1 VRTPQQLLQA
11 GAQRVARCAPAALAS
26 IVAGV
31 FVAGTS
37 LVAAAGPQ
45 DGSRLTV
52 PAQRVQ
58 SVASAAATSPEQRL
72 IGIYQ
77 LIGKARMND
86 ALQQVDALV
95 RDVPN
100 FRLAHLVRGDLLMA
114 RQGALTGFAGGV
126 PKLLV
131 KTPEQQE
138 RLDQM
143 RQEAAL
149 RLQSLREVPPN
160 DRIPRQF
167 VSLSQSTR
175 HAIAVDTSR
184 ARLYL
189 FAHRGDGRLSLVS
202 SHYASIGRSGVD
214 KRVEGD
220 KRTPLGVYYI
230 TSKLSKAQ
238 VDDFYGA
245 GALPINYPNEYDRG
259 LGRTGSGIWLHGV
272 SRDDYSRAPRIT
284 DGCVALANDEL
295 DYLLRTVEAR
305 STPVVIAERIDWVSH
320 QDLDEERRTAA
331 ALLDA
336 WHSSKS
342 NPDKLASFYAPRA
355 TVASSSQ
362 ATAQPL
368 QATAQARR
376 AAASS
381 QATTL
386 IKDVSVLSWRDSK
399 DVLVVTFGEV
409 PRGAKSGAVLRQYW
423 ERDGR
428 AWRIVHER
436 VIG

>member
-1 VRTPQQLLQA
+1 MRSKPEPLRRSGAIRRA
-11 GAQRVARCAPAALAS
+11 GGHAATAALAGL
-26 IVAGV
+26 A
-31 FVAGTS
+31 ACS
-37 LVAAAGPQ
+37 LAWAQASPNRKAEAKLRVHAISTAAEP
-45 DGSRLTV
+45 R
-52 PAQRVQ
+52 
-58 SVASAAATSPEQRL
+58 SVSSASPEQRL

-77 LIGKARMND
+77 LIGNARMND
-86 ALQQVDALV
+86 ALEQADQLV

-114 RQGALTGFAGGV
+114 RRGHLSGFAAGV
-126 PKLLV
+126 SKLLV
-131 KTPEQQE
+131 KTPEHVE

-143 RQEAAL
+143 RQEASL
-149 RLQSLREVPPN
+149 RLQAIRETPPA

-167 VSLSQSTR
+167 ITLAPSTR

-189 FAHRGDGRLSLVS
+189 FEHREGQLKLVS

-220 KRTPLGVYYI
+220 RRTPLGVYFI

-238 VDDFYGA
+238 LDDFYGA
-245 GALPINYPNEYDRG
+245 GALPLNYPNEYDRG

-272 SRDDYSRAPRIT
+272 PSESYSRAPRET

-295 DYLLRTVEAR
+295 DGILRTVESR
-305 STPVVIAERIDWVSH
+305 STPVVIAERIDWVTA
-320 QDLDEERRTAA
+320 EELAEDRRNAA

-336 WHSSKS
+336 WHGARTD
-342 NPDKLASFYAPRA
+342 PARLADFYAPRVTPVANTAGANRTAKASRGPAANANGA
-355 TVASSSQ
+355 TQ
-362 ATAQPL
+362 L
-368 QATAQARR
+368 
-376 AAASS
+376 
-381 QATTL
+381 
-386 IKDVSVLSWRDSK
+386 KDVSVLAWRDRK

-409 PRGAKSGAVLRQYW
+409 ARGARSGTVLRQYW

-428 AWRIVHER
+428 TWRIVHER

>member
-1 VRTPQQLLQA
+1 MRRA
-11 GAQRVARCAPAALAS
+11 GPTTAAAMAVLFACSVAWGQSALGGKAEVKPHARAVSTAAAPRVAP
-26 IVAGV
+26 
-31 FVAGTS
+31 
-37 LVAAAGPQ
+37 
-45 DGSRLTV
+45 
-52 PAQRVQ
+52 
-58 SVASAAATSPEQRL
+58 SASPEQRL

-86 ALQQVDALV
+86 ALEQVDALV
-95 RDVPN
+95 RDVPH

-114 RQGALTGFAGGV
+114 RHGQLSGFAAGV
-126 PKLLV
+126 PKLLG
-131 KTPEQQE
+131 KTAE
-138 RLDQM
+138 RSESLEQM
-143 RQEAAL
+143 RQEASL
-149 RLQSLREVPPN
+149 RLQAIRETPPP

-167 VSLSQSTR
+167 VTLAASTR

-189 FAHRGDGRLSLVS
+189 FEHRDGQLKLVS

-220 KRTPLGVYYI
+220 RRTPLGVYFI

-245 GALPINYPNEYDRG
+245 GALPLNYPNDYDRG

-272 SRDDYSRAPRIT
+272 PSGSYSRAPRVT
-284 DGCVALANDEL
+284 DGCVALANEEL
-295 DYLLRTVEAR
+295 DSILRTVEPR
-305 STPVVIAERIDWVSH
+305 STPVVIAERIDWVTP
-320 QDLDEERRTAA
+320 DELTEDRRNAV

-336 WHSSKS
+336 WNGARSD
-342 NPDKLASFYAPRA
+342 PQRLAGFYASRVVP
-355 TVASSSQ
+355 VAQ
-362 ATAQPL
+362 ATNGGASRVSK
-368 QATAQARR
+368 AARGSSM
-376 AAASS
+376 AASGPT
-381 QATTL
+381 QL
-386 IKDVSVLSWRDSK
+386 KDVSVLAWRDRK

-409 PRGAKSGAVLRQYW
+409 PRGARSGTVLRQYW

-428 AWRIVHER
+428 TWRIVHER

>member
-1 VRTPQQLLQA
+1 MPSLRVPLRPPGPMRRTGSTGAAAMA
-11 GAQRVARCAPAALAS
+11 GLVACGVAWGQSAPSREVDVKPRVHAVSTAAEPRVAP
-26 IVAGV
+26 
-31 FVAGTS
+31 
-37 LVAAAGPQ
+37 
-45 DGSRLTV
+45 
-52 PAQRVQ
+52 
-58 SVASAAATSPEQRL
+58 SASPEQRL

-86 ALQQVDALV
+86 ALEQADALV

-114 RQGALTGFAGGV
+114 RRGQLSGFAAGV

-131 KTPEQQE
+131 KTPEHSE

-143 RQEAAL
+143 RQEASL
-149 RLQSLREVPPN
+149 RLQAIRETPPA

-167 VSLSQSTR
+167 VTLAASTR
-175 HAIAVDTSR
+175 HAIAVDASR

-189 FAHRGDGRLSLVS
+189 FEHRDGQLTLVS

-220 KRTPLGVYYI
+220 RRTPLGVYFI

-245 GALPINYPNEYDRG
+245 GALPLNYPNDYDRG

-272 SRDDYSRAPRIT
+272 PRESYSRAPRET

-295 DYLLRTVEAR
+295 DGILRTVESR
-305 STPVVIAERIDWVSH
+305 STPVVIAERIDWVTP
-320 QDLDEERRTAA
+320 EELAEDRRNAV

-336 WHSSKS
+336 WHGARAD
-342 NPDKLASFYAPRA
+342 PGRLAGFYASRVVPVAQTTNGGANRA
-355 TVASSSQ
+355 SKA
-362 ATAQPL
+362 
-368 QATAQARR
+368 ARGPSMG
-376 AAASS
+376 AGGPT
-381 QATTL
+381 QL
-386 IKDVSVLSWRDSK
+386 KDVSVLAWRDRK

-409 PRGAKSGAVLRQYW
+409 PRGARSGTVLRQYW

-428 AWRIVHER
+428 TWRIVHER